1 MNKNVEIK
9 WQIPEIEPQYVLE
22 YQESKQD
29 VQYEI
34 KDLIQIIKKTIEREQ
49 RDARFNL
56 TKGRLQK
63 DLINWFIDDQY
74 KLFYKKQDLSKSFD
88 ATFTLLID
96 A

>member
-34 KDLIQIIKKTIEREQ
+34 KDLIQIIKKTIERETT
-49 RDARFNL
+49 RC
-56 TKGRLQK
+56 
-63 DLINWFIDDQY
+63 
-74 KLFYKKQDLSKSFD
+74 
-88 ATFTLLID
+88 TF
-96 A
+96 

>member
-1 MNKNVEIK
+1 MF
-9 WQIPEIEPQYVLE
+9 LE

-56 TKGRLQK
+56 TKG
-63 DLINWFIDDQY
+63 DY
-74 KLFYKKQDLSKSFD
+74 KR
-88 ATFTLLID
+88 I
-96 A
+96 

>member
-56 TKGRLQK
+56 TKG
-63 DLINWFIDDQY
+63 DY
-74 KLFYKKQDLSKSFD
+74 KGFN
-88 ATFTLLID
+88 
-96 A
+96 